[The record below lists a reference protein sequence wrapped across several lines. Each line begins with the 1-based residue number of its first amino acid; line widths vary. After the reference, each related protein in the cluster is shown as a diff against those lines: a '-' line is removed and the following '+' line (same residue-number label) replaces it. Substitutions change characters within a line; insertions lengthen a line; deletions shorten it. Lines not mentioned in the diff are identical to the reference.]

1 MNQPPQH
8 SAPPQWRRPAGVAPG
23 TWNYVNQRTIADHY
37 DAFVADTP
45 LCRLDTEL
53 LAQLLPGTDANH
65 PQLVLDLGCGSGRT
79 AIPLAAAGYDVIG
92 VDLSESM
99 LRVVRE
105 KSEAIRGDGGI
116 LGVLRA
122 NLVDL
127 DCLASQSADHA
138 VCLFSTLGMIQGRR
152 HRRQMLSHVARIVRP
167 GGRLMI
173 HVHNRWAAL
182 REPAGCRGLAKS
194 WLASVGD
201 ANRDFGDST
210 YAYRGIEHMFMHRFS
225 QRELRRD
232 LVASGWQVLR
242 VDALSIDG
250 SQIIQPG
257 WLGSLRAGGY
267 LAVATCVA
275 RANGRG

>member
-1 MNQPPQH
+1 MNQPPKH

-23 TWNYVNQRTIADHY
+23 TWDYVNQRTIADHY

-45 LCRLDTEL
+45 LCRLDREL
-53 LAQLLPGTDANH
+53 LSEWLPGTDASN

-92 VDLSESM
+92 IDLSESM
-99 LRVVRE
+99 LQVVRE
-105 KSEAIRGDGGI
+105 KSEANRDDCGSV
-116 LGVLRA
+116 GVVRA

-152 HRRQMLSHVARIVRP
+152 QMLSHVARIVRP

-173 HVHNRWAAL
+173 HVHNRWAAV

-201 ANRDFGDST
+201 ADCEFGDSV
-210 YAYRGIEHMFMHRFS
+210 YAYRGIETMFMHRFS
-225 QRELRRD
+225 KRELRRD
-232 LVASGWQVLR
+232 LITSGWQVVR
-242 VDALSIDG
+242 IDAVSIDG
-250 SQIIQPG
+250 SRTIQAG
-257 WLGSLRAGGY
+257 WLGAIQAGGY
-267 LAVATCVA
+267 LAVASRDA
-275 RANGRG
+275 